1 MSKRNVFRKAELN
14 KNSEKTEDRKV
25 SWLELYFDL
34 FFVVVLY
41 YLVHELAYDF
51 SLTSLFNYT
60 LMFLSA
66 LWLWISYT
74 YYKEVFQNHGLEI
87 RIFTFFYMI
96 PIWSLAVFSND
107 AMNWNMDYY
116 ILSYFIARVLL
127 MIAWA
132 HWSYLNHEF
141 RNAWNKLFTWI
152 WISLLL
158 LIWAYFNIFGLATFL
173 FFLALIIDYINPLLS
188 ITKQSKLNINLSRLP
203 ERFWLFL
210 IIVIW
215 EIVRWV
221 IKSLSQATEI
231 NFEYISISILLF
243 SLSYGLWSIYFDYLP
258 KKLVTNSLK
267 KTFIWIYLHVL
278 IIYCLTLI
286 WGVLLKF
293 NIENLITPLPSLSIY
308 LTISVSVFMIL
319 MWIIW
324 KLIDKKDVHIVEKK
338 RSSIKIYTWIAIL
351 IFWLLTYNL
360 SIIILLLWIVFLL
373 LLQMIYIIYLWKNN
387 LEFE

>member
-1 MSKRNVFRKAELN
+1 
-14 KNSEKTEDRKV
+14 
-25 SWLELYFDL
+25 
-34 FFVVVLY
+34 
-41 YLVHELAYDF
+41 
-51 SLTSLFNYT
+51 
-60 LMFLSA
+60 
-66 LWLWISYT
+66 
-74 YYKEVFQNHGLEI
+74 
-87 RIFTFFYMI
+87 MI